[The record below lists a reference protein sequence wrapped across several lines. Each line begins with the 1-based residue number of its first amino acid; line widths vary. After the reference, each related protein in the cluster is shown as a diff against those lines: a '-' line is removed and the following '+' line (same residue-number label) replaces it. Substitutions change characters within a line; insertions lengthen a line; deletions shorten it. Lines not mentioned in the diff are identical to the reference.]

1 MTDAGLWIQA
11 LFLGLVQGLT
21 EFLPISSSAHLRIVS
36 EYAGWEDP
44 GAAFTAVT
52 QIGTETAV
60 VLYFFKDLSKYV
72 TAFFRGFRSEEVRRS
87 FDYRIVWYIAI
98 GTIPVAVLGVLLESV
113 IDDAFRNLYLIAGV
127 LIGFG
132 LLLGFADRR
141 AKESKVITRIGVK
154 DAFVLG
160 MWQSLALIPGVSRSG
175 GTITGGLF
183 MGYTRYAATR
193 FSFLLA
199 LPAVFAAGLFN
210 LGDVTDE
217 SRFSTAQILGA
228 TVVAFVVGFAVIAWL
243 LRYVSTHSFRGFVI
257 YRLIVGTVLLVSL
270 LTGIIDP
277 LP

>member
-1 MTDAGLWIQA
+1 MTEAALWVQA

-21 EFLPISSSAHLRIVS
+21 EFLPISSSAHLRVVS
-36 EYAGWEDP
+36 AYAGWEDP

-52 QIGTETAV
+52 QLGTETAV
-60 VLYFFKDLSKYV
+60 VLYFFKDLAKYV

-98 GTIPVAVLGVLLESV
+98 GSIPIAVLGLLLEDV
-113 IDDAFRNLYLIAGV
+113 IDSAFRNLYLIAGV

-141 AKESKVITRIGVK
+141 AKETKVITRIRIR
-154 DAFVLG
+154 DAFVFGL
-160 MWQSLALIPGVSRSG
+160 WQSLALIPGVSRSG

-228 TVVAFVVGFAVIAWL
+228 TVVAFVVGYAVIAWL
-243 LRYVSTHSFRGFVI
+243 LRYISTHSFRGFVI
-257 YRLIVGTVLLVSL
+257 YRVVVGTILLASL
-270 LTGIIDP
+270 ATGIIEP
-277 LP
+277 IA